1 MMPRTS
7 RTHASAVN
15 LSKHKHSGLL
25 GYTSLNEEITV
36 DQLPVTGVI
45 PDWLTGSLLRNGPAK
60 FEVGKE
66 KFHHWFDGFAMLHRF
81 SLHNGSVSYANKF
94 LQSDAYKTSMAEG
107 RITFSQF
114 ATDPYKAIFKGEM
127 TMALNANVSINKVA
141 GEYIAMTETP
151 LPVAFDPHTLE
162 TLGVVNYHDQ
172 VSGHHGSA
180 HPHYDFSERM
190 SVSYLTEF
198 GIECQF
204 KVYAIKNGTH
214 SRTLIG
220 SYSVAEPAYL
230 HSFGMTEQYIII
242 VESPYRVNPFALLT
256 SGKPFIENYVWQPQ
270 EGTQFIV
277 MSKGDGRIVG
287 RYTSE
292 AFFSFHH
299 VNAFEREGEIIVD
312 LSAYPDISVIGDLYL
327 ERLRDKNKASDSAA
341 KSEFRRYH
349 LPLKGSTATYELLS
363 EQGIELP
370 AINYRAYNTYD
381 YGIAYGVSVDK
392 QRPEAFANQLV
403 RVDVRQRTTQIWAEE
418 GCYPGEP
425 VFVATP
431 KATDEG
437 DGVVLSVVLNAHK
450 GNSFLL
456 VLEAPTFKEIGR
468 AEVPH
473 HIPFGFHG
481 QFFLGPS

>member
-1 MMPRTS
+1 MPRTS
-7 RTHASAVN
+7 RTHSSAANV
-15 LSKHKHSGLL
+15 SKHKHSGLL

-45 PDWLTGSLLRNGPAK
+45 PPWLTGSLLRNGPAK

-66 KFHHWFDGFAMLHRF
+66 KFYHWFDGFAMLHRF
-81 SLHNGSVSYANKF
+81 SLQNGSVSYANKF

-107 RITFSQF
+107 HITFSQF
-114 ATDPYKAIFKGEM
+114 ATDPCKAIFKGEM
-127 TMALNANVSINKVA
+127 TMAVNANVSINKVA
-141 GEYIAMTETP
+141 GEYVAMTETP

-162 TLGVVNYHDQ
+162 TLGVVHYYDQ

-180 HPHYDFSERM
+180 HPHYDFSRRM

-198 GIECQF
+198 GIESQF
-204 KVYAIKNGTH
+204 KVYAIKDGTR
-214 SRTLIG
+214 SRALIG
-220 SYSVAEPAYL
+220 SYPVAEPAYL

-242 VESPYRVNPFALLT
+242 VEAPYRVNPFALLT

-270 EGTQFIV
+270 EGTQFLV
-277 MSKGDGRIVG
+277 MNKGDGRIVG

-312 LSAYPDISVIGDLYL
+312 LSAYPDVSVIGDFYL
-327 ERLRDKNKASDSAA
+327 ERLRGKNMTSDSAA

-349 LPLKGSTATYELLS
+349 LPLQGSTATYELLS

-370 AINYRAYNTYD
+370 TINYRAYNTYD
-381 YGIAYGVSVDK
+381 YDIAYGVSVNK

-403 RVDVRQRTTQIWAEE
+403 RVDVRQRTTRIWTED

-425 VFVATP
+425 VFVAAPT
-431 KATDEG
+431 ATDEG

-450 GNSFLL
+450 DNSFLL
-456 VLEAPTFKEIGR
+456 ILDAHTFKEIGR

-481 QFFLGPS
+481 QFFSGLS

>member
-1 MMPRTS
+1 MPRTS
-7 RTHASAVN
+7 RTHSSAANV
-15 LSKHKHSGLL
+15 SKHKHSGLL

-45 PDWLTGSLLRNGPAK
+45 PPWLTGSLLRNGPAK

-66 KFHHWFDGFAMLHRF
+66 KFYHWFDGFAMLHRF
-81 SLHNGSVSYANKF
+81 SLQNGSVSYANKL

-114 ATDPYKAIFKGEM
+114 ATDPCKAIFKGEM
-127 TMALNANVSINKVA
+127 TMAVNANVSINKVA
-141 GEYIAMTETP
+141 GEYVAMTETP

-162 TLGVVNYHDQ
+162 TLGVVHYHDQ

-180 HPHYDFSERM
+180 HPHYDFSRRM

-198 GIECQF
+198 GIESQF
-204 KVYAIKNGTH
+204 KVYAIKDGTR
-214 SRTLIG
+214 SRALIG
-220 SYSVAEPAYL
+220 SYPVAEPAYL

-242 VESPYRVNPFALLT
+242 VEAPYRVNPFALLT

-270 EGTQFIV
+270 EGTQFLV
-277 MSKGDGRIVG
+277 MNKGDGRIVG

-299 VNAFEREGEIIVD
+299 ANAFEREGEIIVD
-312 LSAYPDISVIGDLYL
+312 LSAYPDVSVIGDFYL
-327 ERLRDKNKASDSAA
+327 ERLRGKNMTSDSAA

-349 LPLKGSTATYELLS
+349 LPLQGSTATYELLS

-370 AINYRAYNTYD
+370 TINYRAYNTYD
-381 YGIAYGVSVDK
+381 YDIAYGVSVNK

-403 RVDVRQRTTQIWAEE
+403 RVDVRQRTTRIWTED

-425 VFVATP
+425 VFVAAPT
-431 KATDEG
+431 ATDEG

-450 GNSFLL
+450 DNSFLL
-456 VLEAPTFKEIGR
+456 ILDAHTFKEIGR

-481 QFFLGPS
+481 QFFSGLS